1 MNKMYITKEV
11 FIVINF
17 ILIMILIF
25 LIYIILNGF
34 LTKDFICPKELSFY
48 EYFRVKIGLIT

>member
-1 MNKMYITKEV
+1 MNKLYITKEV
-11 FIVINF
+11 FIVINV
-17 ILIMILIF
+17 ILVMILMY

-34 LTKDFICPKELSFY
+34 LTKDFISPEKLSLY